1 MAPAAMRPKYLGTPA
16 MWTGP
21 FGIRAH
27 NQSLPTIILEIM
39 HGQVGFDSDS
49 RRCKLPAAVGEC
61 QSQLRQYQWFC
72 LHRADVDNPLV
83 TKLNAGVADRCS
95 IVS

>member
-1 MAPAAMRPKYLGTPA
+1 M
-16 MWTGP
+16 GP
-21 FGIRAH
+21 RLCDR
-27 NQSLPTIILEIM
+27 NTSELPQHGQGRLESELISVATILLEIM

-72 LHRADVDNPLV
+72 LHRPDVDNPPV
-83 TKLNAGVADRCS
+83 TN
-95 IVS
+95 